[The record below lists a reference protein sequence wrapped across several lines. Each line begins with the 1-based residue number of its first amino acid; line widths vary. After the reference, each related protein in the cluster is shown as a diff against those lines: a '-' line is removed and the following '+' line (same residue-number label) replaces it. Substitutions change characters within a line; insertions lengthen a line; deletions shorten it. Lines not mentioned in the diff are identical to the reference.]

1 MATRGRIGNNKG
13 YVSPLA
19 SIVVGAPTVL
29 NLRKSNVTKALY
41 EDRWYASRPFAIGKG
56 DDISIVLDNDVN
68 SKRFDVTLSR
78 RVSLVGSTYG
88 NTNVLLTDYAG
99 TMFGPTVSS
108 IFPFEDFA
116 LVMQPRVRTDPTT
129 VDEILWRWKG
139 FGDNNV
145 SVKYISPTLPQ
156 QTASWTMDYTTT
168 NAPVLSIKLPSNT
181 DATRNLTNLT
191 NTCRVAVANPVEVS
205 ATAPHSVW
213 VMTGYNIATLQSDGT
228 DTTVTITSPTGIT
241 LTGCGFAG
249 GETVYLT
256 IDAGIAWIASGV
268 YTVHS
273 PSGMTFKVSAATG
286 GAQGPTAGATSYVT
300 FDGAPGADF
309 ANLQAGD
316 TIVFNAAMSPPAVI
330 SGIPIQVINFPLTVG
345 GNRAFEGSMEFGNA
359 AAVTVPVF
367 SGDVTDTAY
376 VQAFRTLGTIAN
388 IVTDINALADAPV
401 TAVAVGVGGFIAAP
415 TWYTA
420 GDNTYSDSFVD
431 GINYVKSTSMTPA
444 GGGYAYTVDFK
455 LPVDSSLAGYA
466 QWATEEVYLC
476 PMTAANVCAYL
487 NNLAVCGLSANG
499 KAETSSQ
506 GSKIQISTSTIGSV
520 GSVQI
525 RGGLANSA
533 LANVRGAA
541 TETFDFL
548 AANVIIP
555 TTQTSGFHAGWP
567 VKITN
572 SAPYIK
578 DNDLTNRDLVEIN
591 GSLWTVGW
599 VDFHPLWLVGT
610 TYALNAKVSL
620 NGVAYNSL
628 QNANTGNNP
637 ASSPAWWVA
646 IAPGNASVATSHEEP
661 NIYWQIERQGNY
673 MAMVWAN
680 DGVMPDISNFQPG
693 DYVVVSNDGMT
704 DTVSNDNLGTFVIT
718 AIDFTKDIL
727 YFENSSGVEE
737 NCRASVNLIT
747 MDSLMPGDQI
757 IVSSDVWGTDNRSTF
772 TVASVDYVSDDLATS
787 FNTVETPASVTYP
800 PAIIGPQSTVQVRS
814 GMLHSFVKTI
824 HSIVPL
830 PEDPTYSVIGLRKD
844 ANDINIF
851 AIGENYGSQL
861 SALDKFGFTV
871 ATTIGTDGYA
881 HSVGLIGEADK
892 VMYGYET
899 DPVSYPGVVAAGS
912 NINISGPLVKRIQV
926 GLSLRVRGT
935 TSVVFEAVR
944 GAVATF
950 VNNSKVGESIAI
962 SDIISVASSIG
973 GVEAVSVSSPA
984 YTTSADRIT
993 VQPYEKALVLQPEL
1007 DITLTLIG

>member
-29 NLRKSNVTKALY
+29 NLRKNNVTKALY
-41 EDRWYASRPFAIGKG
+41 EDRWYASRPYAIGKG

-88 NTNVLLTDYAG
+88 NTNVLLADYDG
-99 TMFGPTVSS
+99 TMFGPTSPT

-116 LVMQPRVRTDPTT
+116 LVMRPRA
-129 VDEILWRWKG
+129 ILHPGISLESIWRSKT
-139 FGDNNV
+139 FGKNSV
-145 SVKYISPTLPQ
+145 SVQYALPASPSQL
-156 QTASWTMDYTTT
+156 ASWSVDYTSTST
-168 NAPVLSIKLPSNT
+168 VAVSLILQSNSVPPRT
-181 DATRNLTNLT
+181 LIALT
-191 NTCRVAVANPVEVS
+191 NTCRIAIANTSPGIPTS
-205 ATAPHSVW
+205 TGAFW
-213 VMTGYNIATLQSDGT
+213 LMTGYNIASLQSDGT

-241 LTGCGFAG
+241 LTGTGLTNG
-249 GETVYLT
+249 DTVYLT
-256 IDAGIAWIASGV
+256 IDAGIPWIASGV
-268 YTVHS
+268 YNVHTI
-273 PSGMTFKVSAATG
+273 SGLTFKVSAATG
-286 GAQGPTAGATSYVT
+286 GPQGPTAGGTSFTTLDSASGANWTNVQVADTVVLGTT
-300 FDGAPGADF
+300 FS
-309 ANLQAGD
+309 
-316 TIVFNAAMSPPAVI
+316 VPAI
-330 SGIPIQVINFPLTVG
+330 LAGIPTVVIAIYDSGRCIRVD
-345 GNRAFEGSMEFGNA
+345 AKFGQP
-359 AAVTVPVF
+359 AVTVPVLTGALTSVSNISAF
-367 SGDVTDTAY
+367 VSGGPVIEVTTA
-376 VQAFRTLGTIAN
+376 LN
-388 IVTDINALADAPV
+388 ADATCPV
-401 TAVAVGVGGFIAAP
+401 SGFCGSLTAPNYQP
-415 TWYTA
+415 TWLYF
-420 GDNTYSDSFVD
+420 GDNSKTFPLQD
-431 GINYVKSTSMTPA
+431 GINYVKATGLTPS
-444 GGGYAYTVDFK
+444 GGGFAYTIDFK
-455 LPVDSSLAGYA
+455 LPISATLAGYP
-466 QWATEEVYLC
+466 QWESEEAYLC

-499 KAETSSQ
+499 KAETSSA

-548 AANVIIP
+548 AANVVVP
-555 TTQTSGFHAGWP
+555 TTQTSGFHAEWP
-567 VKITN
+567 VKISN
-572 SAPYIK
+572 SNPYVK
-578 DNDLTNRDLVEIN
+578 ESDLVNRDLVSIV
-591 GSLWTVGW
+591 GSTWTVGW
-599 VDFHPLWLVGT
+599 LHFYPLWLIGT
-610 TYALNAKVSL
+610 TYNLNDKVYV
-620 NGVAYNSL
+620 GGIAYNSL
-628 QNANTGNNP
+628 AGFNTGNDP
-637 ASSPAWWVA
+637 VSGPPGWWAV
-646 IAPGNASVATSHEEP
+646 IVPGNASVATSHEELSK
-661 NIYWQIERQGNY
+661 YWQIERHGNY

-680 DGVMPDISNFQPG
+680 DGFAPDVSGSQPG
-693 DYVVVSNDGMT
+693 DYIVVSNDGIT
-704 DTVSNDNLGTFVIT
+704 DTVATDNCGTFIIT
-718 AIDFTKDIL
+718 ALDFTKNIV
-727 YFENSSGVEE
+727 YFENAAGVEE
-737 NCRASVNLIT
+737 DCRATVNLVA

-757 IVSSDVWGTDNRSTF
+757 VVSSDVWGAGNRRTF
-772 TVASVDYVSDDLATS
+772 TVATVGYVSDGLAPT
-787 FNTVETPASVTYP
+787 FTTVETPSPLAYP
-800 PAIIGPQSTVQVRS
+800 PAILGPQPTVQVIS
-814 GMLHSFVKTI
+814 GRLHSFVKTI
-824 HSIVPL
+824 NSIVPL
-830 PEDPTYSVIGLRKD
+830 PEDPTYSVIGLKKD
-844 ANDINIF
+844 ANDVNIY
-851 AIGENYGSQL
+851 AMGENYGSQL

-973 GVEAVSVSSPA
+973 GVEAVSVSSPT
-984 YTTSADRIT
+984 YTTTADRIT